1 MKMVIAIIQ
10 PQQLPAVKQALFG
23 AGLPHMT
30 CTNILGTAPDRDQH
44 MMFRGVDHTVTLFQK
59 VRIEIA
65 ANEEMVETVIEAI
78 SRGAK
83 ESGGFGKI
91 FITELVEVVNLA
103 TGERGTQAV

>member
-23 AGLPHMT
+23 AGLPHLT

-44 MMFRGVDHTVTLFQK
+44 IVFRGVDQPVTLFQK

-65 ANEEMVETVIEAI
+65 ANEDMVETVIEAI
-78 SRGAK
+78 LGAAK
-83 ESGGFGKI
+83 ETGGFGKI
-91 FITELVEVVNLA
+91 FVTDLVEVVNLA
-103 TGERGTQAV
+103 TGERGTEAV